1 MSAEIIPFP
10 KKIKLQRTKSVDLYH
25 CWDRR
30 LDNPLLN
37 SLFKTEVSFVERWYL
52 QTVHLLNMEQVNHP
66 LIQALMS
73 TEDATL
79 DLLIELIEKDL
90 AIQKDCTNSD
100 TTLTTDYN
108 LIRLNKWLVK
118 FRGLQQYRRRLYSF

>member
-10 KKIKLQRTKSVDLYH
+10 KKIKLQRIKSVDLYH

-37 SLFKTEVSFVERWYL
+37 SLFKHEVCYVERWYL
-52 QTVHLLNMEQVNHP
+52 QTVHLLNMELEDHP
-66 LIQALMS
+66 LLISLMS
-73 TEDATL
+73 DTTL
-79 DLLIELIEKDL
+79 ELLIELIEKDL
-90 AIQKDCTNSD
+90 KIQKEFVD

-118 FRGLQQYRRRLYSF
+118 FQGLLQYRHRLYNS

>member
-10 KKIKLQRTKSVDLYH
+10 KKIKLKRTKSVDLYH

-37 SLFKTEVSFVERWYL
+37 SLYKEEVSYVERWYL
-52 QTVHLLNMEQVNHP
+52 QTVHLLNMEQVDHP
-66 LIQALMS
+66 LIVSLFS
-73 TEDATL
+73 NEDNTL
-79 DLLIELIEKDL
+79 NLLVEL
-90 AIQKDCTNSD
+90 IQKDLTIQKESVDND
-100 TTLTTDYN
+100 TTLSTDYN

-118 FRGLQQYRRRLYSF
+118 FQGLQQYRRRLYSF

>member
-10 KKIKLQRTKSVDLYH
+10 KKIKLQRIKSVDLYH

-37 SLFKTEVSFVERWYL
+37 SLFKQEVCYVERWYL
-52 QTVHLLNMEQVNHP
+52 QTVHLFNMELVDHP
-66 LIQALMS
+66 LVVSLMS
-73 TEDATL
+73 DNTL
-79 DLLIELIEKDL
+79 ELLIELIEKDL
-90 AIQKDCTNSD
+90 KIQKEFVD
-100 TTLTTDYN
+100 TTLSTDYN

-118 FRGLQQYRRRLYSF
+118 FQGLLQYRRRLYNS

>member
-10 KKIKLQRTKSVDLYH
+10 KKIKLKRIKSVDLYH

-37 SLFKTEVSFVERWYL
+37 SLFKEEVSYVERWYL
-52 QTVHLLNMEQVNHP
+52 QTVHLLNMELVEHP
-66 LIQALMS
+66 LIVSLMS
-73 TEDATL
+73 DNTL

-90 AIQKDCTNSD
+90 EIQKQFLNDD

-108 LIRLNKWLVK
+108 LIRLTKWLIK
-118 FRGLQQYRRRLYSF
+118 FQGLLQYRRRLYSF

>member
-10 KKIKLQRTKSVDLYH
+10 KKIKLQRIKSVDLYH

-37 SLFKTEVSFVERWYL
+37 SLFKQEVCYAERWYL
-52 QTVHLLNMEQVNHP
+52 QTVHLLNMEQAEHP
-66 LIQALMS
+66 LLVSLMS
-73 TEDATL
+73 DTTL
-79 DLLIELIEKDL
+79 ELLIELIEKDL
-90 AIQKDCTNSD
+90 KIQKEFVD

-108 LIRLNKWLVK
+108 LIRLNKWLIK
-118 FRGLQQYRRRLYSF
+118 FQGLLQYRHRLYNS

>member
-10 KKIKLQRTKSVDLYH
+10 KKIKLQRIKSVDLYH

-37 SLFKTEVSFVERWYL
+37 SLFKQEVCYVERWYL
-52 QTVHLLNMEQVNHP
+52 QTVHLLNMELEEHP
-66 LIQALMS
+66 LLVSLMS
-73 TEDATL
+73 DTTL
-79 DLLIELIEKDL
+79 ELLIELIEKDL
-90 AIQKDCTNSD
+90 QIQKEFVDP
-100 TTLTTDYN
+100 TLTTDYN

-118 FRGLQQYRRRLYSF
+118 FLGLLQYRHRLYNS

>member
-10 KKIKLQRTKSVDLYH
+10 KKIKLQRIKSVDLYH

-37 SLFKTEVSFVERWYL
+37 SLFKQEVCYVERWYL
-52 QTVHLLNMEQVNHP
+52 QTVHLLNMEQEDHP
-66 LIQALMS
+66 LLVS
-73 TEDATL
+73 LLSDTTL
-79 DLLIELIEKDL
+79 DLIIELIEKDL
-90 AIQKDCTNSD
+90 QIQKEFVD

-118 FRGLQQYRRRLYSF
+118 FLGLLQYRHRLYNS

>member
-10 KKIKLQRTKSVDLYH
+10 KKIKLQRIKSVDLYH

-37 SLFKTEVSFVERWYL
+37 SLFKQEVCYVERWYL
-52 QTVHLLNMEQVNHP
+52 QTVHLLNMELEEHP
-66 LIQALMS
+66 LLVSLM
-73 TEDATL
+73 TDVTL
-79 DLLIELIEKDL
+79 DLIIELIEKDL
-90 AIQKDCTNSD
+90 AIQKQPTTDD
-100 TTLTTDYN
+100 TLTTDYN

-118 FRGLQQYRRRLYSF
+118 FQGLRQYRLRLYNS

>member
-10 KKIKLQRTKSVDLYH
+10 KKIKLKQIKSIDLYH

-37 SLFKTEVSFVERWYL
+37 SLYKQEVSYVERWYL
-52 QTVHLLNMEQVNHP
+52 QTVHLLNMEQTEHP
-66 LIQALMS
+66 LVVSLLS
-73 TEDATL
+73 NEDTTL
-79 DLLIELIEKDL
+79 DLIVDLIEKDI
-90 AIQKDCTNSD
+90 AVQKEVANDF
-100 TTLTTDYN
+100 TLTTDYN

-118 FRGLQQYRRRLYSF
+118 FQGLQQYRRRLYSF

>member
-10 KKIKLQRTKSVDLYH
+10 KKIKLQRIKSVDLYH

-37 SLFKTEVSFVERWYL
+37 SLFKQEVCYVERWYL
-52 QTVHLLNMEQVNHP
+52 QTVHLLNMELEDHP
-66 LIQALMS
+66 LLVSLMS
-73 TEDATL
+73 DTTL
-79 DLLIELIEKDL
+79 DLIIELVEKDL
-90 AIQKDCTNSD
+90 AIQKQLTTDD
-100 TTLTTDYN
+100 TLTTDYN

-118 FRGLQQYRRRLYSF
+118 FQGLLQYRRRLYNS

>member
-10 KKIKLQRTKSVDLYH
+10 KKIKLRRFKSIDLYH

-37 SLFKTEVSFVERWYL
+37 SLFKQEVSYAERWYL
-52 QTVHLLNMEQVNHP
+52 QTVHLLNMELVEHP
-66 LIQALMS
+66 LIITLMA
-73 TEDATL
+73 DNTL
-79 DLLIELIEKDL
+79 DLLIELIKKDL
-90 AIQKDCTNSD
+90 EIQKSVEDDVTIA
-100 TTLTTDYN
+100 TDYN

-118 FRGLQQYRRRLYSF
+118 FQGLLQYRHRLYNF

>member
-10 KKIKLQRTKSVDLYH
+10 KKIKLKRIKSVDLYH

-37 SLFKTEVSFVERWYL
+37 SLFKQEVCYAERWYL
-52 QTVHLLNMEQVNHP
+52 QTVHLLNMELTDHP
-66 LIQALMS
+66 LLVALLS
-73 TEDATL
+73 PDDSNL
-79 DLLIELIEKDL
+79 DLLVELIEKDL
-90 AIQKDCTNSD
+90 TIQKQLSD
-100 TTLTTDYN
+100 DDTILTTDYN

>member
-10 KKIKLQRTKSVDLYH
+10 KKIKLQRIKSVDLYH

-37 SLFKTEVSFVERWYL
+37 SLFKQEVCYVERWYL
-52 QTVHLLNMEQVNHP
+52 QTVHLLNMELEDHP
-66 LIQALMS
+66 LLVSLMS
-73 TEDATL
+73 DTTL
-79 DLLIELIEKDL
+79 DLIIELIEKDL
-90 AIQKDCTNSD
+90 KIQKEFVD

-118 FRGLQQYRRRLYSF
+118 FLGLQQYRRRLYNF

>member
-10 KKIKLQRTKSVDLYH
+10 KKIKLQRFKSVDLYH

-37 SLFKTEVSFVERWYL
+37 SLFKQEVSYAERWYL
-52 QTVHLLNMEQVNHP
+52 QTVHLLNMELVEHP
-66 LIQALMS
+66 LIITLMG
-73 TEDATL
+73 DNTL
-79 DLLIELIEKDL
+79 YSLIDLIKKDL
-90 AIQKDCTNSD
+90 EIQKSVEDDVTVAA
-100 TTLTTDYN
+100 DYN

-118 FRGLQQYRRRLYSF
+118 FQGLLQYRRRLYNS

>member
-10 KKIKLQRTKSVDLYH
+10 KKIKLQRIKSVDLYH

-37 SLFKTEVSFVERWYL
+37 SLYKQEVSYVERWYL
-52 QTVHLLNMEQVNHP
+52 QTVHLLNMELVEHP
-66 LIQALMS
+66 LVISLMS
-73 TEDATL
+73 DTTL
-79 DLLIELIEKDL
+79 ELLIELIEKDL
-90 AIQKDCTNSD
+90 KIQKEFVD

-118 FRGLQQYRRRLYSF
+118 FQGLLQYRHRLYNS

>member
-10 KKIKLQRTKSVDLYH
+10 KKIKLQRIKSVDLYH

-37 SLFKTEVSFVERWYL
+37 SLFKQEVSYVERWYL
-52 QTVHLLNMEQVNHP
+52 QAVHLLNMELVEHP
-66 LIQALMS
+66 LLVSLMQ
-73 TEDATL
+73 DNTL
-79 DLLIELIEKDL
+79 ELLIELIEKDL
-90 AIQKDCTNSD
+90 KIQKEFVD

-118 FRGLQQYRRRLYSF
+118 FQGLLQYRHRLYNS

>member
-10 KKIKLQRTKSVDLYH
+10 KKIKLQRIKSVDLYH

-37 SLFKTEVSFVERWYL
+37 SLFKQEVCYVERWYL
-52 QTVHLLNMEQVNHP
+52 QTVHLLNMELEDHP
-66 LIQALMS
+66 LLVSLM
-73 TEDATL
+73 TDATL
-79 DLLIELIEKDL
+79 DLIIELIEKDL
-90 AIQKDCTNSD
+90 AIQKQPTTDD
-100 TTLTTDYN
+100 TLTTDYN

-118 FRGLQQYRRRLYSF
+118 FQGLRQYRLRLYNS

>member
-10 KKIKLQRTKSVDLYH
+10 KKINLRKIKSIDLYH

-37 SLFKTEVSFVERWYL
+37 SLYKQEVTYVERWYL
-52 QTVHLLNMEQVNHP
+52 QTVHLLNNELTDHP
-66 LIQALMS
+66 LIVALLS
-73 TEDATL
+73 PEDSTL

-90 AIQKDCTNSD
+90 IIQKELANEFTVSISD
-100 TTLTTDYN
+100 FNVSRLT
-108 LIRLNKWLVK
+108 KWLVK
-118 FRGLQQYRRRLYSF
+118 FQGLQQYRRRLYSS

>member
-10 KKIKLQRTKSVDLYH
+10 KKIKLQRIKSVDLYH

-37 SLFKTEVSFVERWYL
+37 SLFKQEVCYVERWYL
-52 QTVHLLNMEQVNHP
+52 QTVHLFNMELVEHP
-66 LIQALMS
+66 LIVLLMS
-73 TEDATL
+73 DNTL
-79 DLLIELIEKDL
+79 ELLIELIEKDL
-90 AIQKDCTNSD
+90 KIQKEFVD

-118 FRGLQQYRRRLYSF
+118 FQGLLQYRHRLYNS

>member
-10 KKIKLQRTKSVDLYH
+10 KKIKLKRIKSIDLYH

-37 SLFKTEVSFVERWYL
+37 SLFKQEVSYVERWYL
-52 QTVHLLNMEQVNHP
+52 QTVHLLNMEQVDHP
-66 LIQALMS
+66 LIISLLS
-73 TEDATL
+73 TDDPIL
-79 DLLIELIEKDL
+79 DLIINLIEQDL
-90 AIQKDCTNSD
+90 EIQKQCTD

-118 FRGLQQYRRRLYSF
+118 FRGLRQYRRRLYNF

>member
-10 KKIKLQRTKSVDLYH
+10 KKIKLQRIKSVDLYH

-37 SLFKTEVSFVERWYL
+37 SLFKQEVCYVERWYL
-52 QTVHLLNMEQVNHP
+52 QTVHLLNMELEDHP
-66 LIQALMS
+66 LLVSLMS
-73 TEDATL
+73 DTTL
-79 DLLIELIEKDL
+79 DLIIELVEKDL
-90 AIQKDCTNSD
+90 KIQKESSQDD
-100 TTLTTDYN
+100 TLTTDYN

-118 FRGLQQYRRRLYSF
+118 FQGLRQYRLRLYNS